1 MKKITSRTIVAA
13 AFCCVGLIAAVFTF
27 VRLQG
32 RDTVQ
37 VLRSSAENDVA
48 ERSKGFVGIDAVG
61 IDAVVERVSDALSR
75 RAAEALLP
83 DRDALVAD
91 AGAILRAWLGGTGD
105 DYLAYLDASG
115 DPPPPAAVWEDPVG
129 RDAAWR
135 NSTRELREA
144 RFDPD
149 GVFIHTSYS
158 DGVPIPDE
166 AMLNGLTGWR
176 MDKLSGFDIASPSK
190 DILEASGI
198 EMHEVRIPMRTKGHV
213 GRTDFLGQLSLS
225 YAQDPGTARWKL
237 VAVSVYD
244 IPLGDTARIPPF

>member
-1 MKKITSRTIVAA
+1 MKKFSTRTIVAA
-13 AFCCVGLIAAVFTF
+13 TFCGVGLIAAVFTV

-37 VLRSSAENDVA
+37 VLRPAAESDVV
-48 ERSKGFVGIDAVG
+48 ERSKGFVGIDGVG
-61 IDAVVERVSDALSR
+61 VDAVVERVSEALSR

-83 DRDALVAD
+83 DSDALVAD
-91 AGAILRAWLGGTGD
+91 AGAILRAWLGGTGE

-115 DPPPPAAVWEDPVG
+115 DPPPPAAVWEDPVR

-135 NSTRELREA
+135 NSTQELREA
-144 RFDPD
+144 RFDPE

-176 MDKLSGFDIASPSK
+176 MDKLSGFDVASPTK
-190 DILEASGI
+190 DKLEASGI
-198 EMHEVRIPMRTKGHV
+198 ELHEVRIPMRTRGHV
-213 GRTDFLGQLSLS
+213 ARTDFVGQLSLS
-225 YAQDPGTARWKL
+225 YTRDPGTAQWKL